1 MKVNRIILVAGVFAT
16 FTLASCGGGNKEK
29 TQDEENTTQNTEQ
42 EQQVEEQQEVATT
55 EAMDFSKG
63 EEIFK
68 TKCIVCH
75 MENGQGVPGAFPPL
89 ANSDYLLE
97 NPKRAVAQVL
107 NGSNEEMVVNGQS
120 YTTPMEPQV
129 DNYEDAVAVVNY
141 ILNTWGNDGGTV
153 KVEDVQD
160 IEIVR

>member
-1 MKVNRIILVAGVFAT
+1 MKVNRIFLVAGVIAMFA
-16 FTLASCGGGNKEK
+16 LASCGGGNKEQ
-29 TQDEENTTQNTEQ
+29 TQEEENTTQNTEQ
-42 EQQVEEQQEVATT
+42 EQQGEEQQEVATAD
-55 EAMDFSKG
+55 EMDFSKG
-63 EEIFK
+63 EEIYK
-68 TKCIVCH
+68 SKCIVCH
-75 MENGQGVPGAFPPL
+75 METGLGVPGAFPPL

-107 NGSNEEMVVNGQS
+107 NGSNEEMVVNGET

-141 ILNTWGNDGGTV
+141 ILNTWGNDGGTIS
-153 KVEDVQD
+153 VEDVQD